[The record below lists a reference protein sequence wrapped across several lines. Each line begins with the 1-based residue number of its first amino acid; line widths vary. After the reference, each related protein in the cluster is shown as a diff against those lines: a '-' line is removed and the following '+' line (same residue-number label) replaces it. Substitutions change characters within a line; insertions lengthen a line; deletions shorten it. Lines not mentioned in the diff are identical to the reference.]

1 MPRPRLNLTPEE
13 RLERNRLQV
22 NRRQELKRF
31 REKEEKMNQKV
42 AAEMAEIAE
51 LYELAGE
58 LLELPLPAAI
68 EVVATW
74 QRENR
79 RPFPALFTGPQA
91 DHETS
96 KAYYVRS
103 EKARKFGLIR
113 YMSMEHVKNTG
124 DRRRK
129 ATFNKKEA
137 MEAAALGITVDA
149 YRKRKTLAKLTA
161 KMEKIVTDRAAA

>member
-1 MPRPRLNLTPEE
+1 MPRPRLNLTPDE
-13 RLERNRLQV
+13 RRERNRLQV
-22 NRRQELKRF
+22 NERQERKRF
-31 REKEEKMNQKV
+31 KEKEKKMNQKV

-58 LLELPLPAAI
+58 LLELPLSASI
-68 EVVATW
+68 EVVAMW

-79 RPFPALFTGPQA
+79 RPFPALFTDPRA

-96 KAYYVRS
+96 QAYYVRR

-113 YMSMEHVKNTG
+113 FMAVDHVKNAG

-129 ATFNKKEA
+129 ATFNNNEA
-137 MEAAALGITVDA
+137 KEAAALGITVDA
-149 YRKRKTLAKLTA
+149 YRKRKTSARLTG
-161 KMEKIVTDRAAA
+161 KMEKIVADRAAA